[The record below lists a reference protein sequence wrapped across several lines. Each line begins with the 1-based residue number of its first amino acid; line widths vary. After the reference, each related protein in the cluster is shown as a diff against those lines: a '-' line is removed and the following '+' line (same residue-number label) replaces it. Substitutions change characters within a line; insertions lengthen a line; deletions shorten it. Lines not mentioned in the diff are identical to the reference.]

1 MENCVLTVCVCVCV
15 CVLRIVWKILFEE
28 ELSLV

>member
-1 MENCVLTVCVCVCV
+1 MENQSICLLI
-15 CVLRIVWKILFEE
+15 VLRIVLKILFEE

>member
-1 MENCVLTVCVCVCV
+1 VCVCVCV